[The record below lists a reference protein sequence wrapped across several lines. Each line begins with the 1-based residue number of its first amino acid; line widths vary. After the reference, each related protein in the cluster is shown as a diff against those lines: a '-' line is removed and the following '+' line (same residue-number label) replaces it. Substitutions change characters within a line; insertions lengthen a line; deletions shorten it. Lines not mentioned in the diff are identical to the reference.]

1 MFDIS
6 AGRDRRFDGYGPS
19 TFPNPLDDEVLKLVA
34 EFRARGPEAV
44 ADAIAVSSDDG
55 RGVLRSY
62 AERMASFAVRTGDR
76 EVLLNAVIANVV
88 GGLSAN
94 ERESLMVMAPIDD
107 AASRIG
113 VDLPGLF
120 EDAANCV
127 GHPGTLS
134 LVSWLSRTPENR
146 SLAAMGFAAEEGGDG
161 FRYVLR
167 W

>member
-19 TFPNPLDDEVLKLVA
+19 VFPNPLDDEIATFVVSL
-34 EFRARGPEAV
+34 RAGGPPVV
-44 ADAIAVSSDDG
+44 ADAIARSTEHG
-55 RGVLRSY
+55 RRHLRAY
-62 AERMASFAVRTGDR
+62 AERMATLAVRTGDR
-76 EVLLNAVIANVV
+76 DVLLNAVIANVV
-88 GGLSAN
+88 GGLSTN

-107 AASRIG
+107 AAARIG
-113 VDLPGLF
+113 VDLAGLF
-120 EDAANCV
+120 EDAATCV

-134 LVSWLSRTPENR
+134 LVTWLSRTPENR
-146 SLAAMGFAAEEGGDG
+146 SLAAMSFVAEEGVDG